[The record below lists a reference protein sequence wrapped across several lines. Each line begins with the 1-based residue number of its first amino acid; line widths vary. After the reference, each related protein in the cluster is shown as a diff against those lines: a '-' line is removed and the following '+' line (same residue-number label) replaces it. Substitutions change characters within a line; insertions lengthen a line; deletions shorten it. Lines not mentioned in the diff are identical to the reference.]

1 MVRLR
6 FVLRDLALVCV
17 AVVIGWWLRGAG
29 TTVLARG
36 ESSSTTE
43 GNLAFQ
49 LTGVAP
55 ETALTLYNPAN
66 HTLYVYP
73 HIGQANSHISCSYS
87 FSIPTPGAAIERS
100 NCPMGE
106 LLPQH

>member
-6 FVLRDLALVCV
+6 SVLRDLALVCV
-17 AVVIGWWLRGAG
+17 AVAVGWWAHGAG

-43 GNLAFQ
+43 NLAFQ
-49 LTGVAP
+49 LSGVAP
-55 ETALTLYNPAN
+55 ETALTVYNPGN
-66 HTLYVYP
+66 RTLYVYP
-73 HIGQANSHISCSYS
+73 RIGAGNSHISCGYS
-87 FSIPTPGAAIERS
+87 FSIPNPGAPIARA

>member
-1 MVRLR
+1 MIRLR
-6 FVLRDLALVCV
+6 SVARDLALVCV
-17 AVVIGWWLRGAG
+17 AVAIGWWARGAG

-36 ESSSTTE
+36 ESLSTTE

-49 LTGVAP
+49 LSGVAP
-55 ETALTLYNPAN
+55 ETALTVYNPGN
-66 HTLYVYP
+66 RTLYVYP
-73 HIGQANSHISCSYS
+73 RIGAGNSHISCGYS
-87 FSIPTPGAAIERS
+87 FSIPNPGAAIERS

>member
-6 FVLRDLALVCV
+6 SVLRDLVLVCAAV
-17 AVVIGWWLRGAG
+17 AVGWWVRGAG

-55 ETALTLYNPAN
+55 ETALTLYNPGN

-73 HIGQANSHISCSYS
+73 RISQANSHISCGYS
-87 FSIPTPGAAIERS
+87 FSIPSPGGPIERS